1 MRFAPETKLNKNTT
15 SSKTSKTIVNVVLEK
30 RRVLLMG
37 CMGIG
42 REEKE

>member
-1 MRFAPETKLNKNTT
+1 
-15 SSKTSKTIVNVVLEK
+15 LEK

-42 REEKE
+42 REEKEEPDDVRLCQREDKL